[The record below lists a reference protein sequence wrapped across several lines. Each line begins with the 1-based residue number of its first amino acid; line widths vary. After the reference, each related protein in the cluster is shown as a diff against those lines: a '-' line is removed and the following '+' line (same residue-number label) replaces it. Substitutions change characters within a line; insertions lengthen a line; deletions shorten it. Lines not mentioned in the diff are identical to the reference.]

1 MNIPLI
7 GVGVGGYDYNT
18 TYSAVLQ
25 ALSIGYRL
33 IDTAENYYNED
44 AVGNAIID
52 SGINRNEIIIISK
65 YFGGINYGKMDDI
78 KNSFTNSLKKLKTN
92 YIDIYLIH
100 TPFGCKWLNE
110 WEPIS
115 DDNYINYK
123 NRISVWLQLIELK
136 NKNLV
141 NNIGVSNW
149 TLDNINEIKL
159 NNLILPDVIQIEWC
173 PSFYDTQLYQFCMNH
188 FIKIIGYGLFS
199 RNAINEISDLKLNE
213 QTKTPSDILIKWC
226 IQKNV
231 TIIPRSN
238 NYEKLLNN
246 FNTSKEKWSLC
257 DQDIMLINNTPQKSK
272 GHCLKNVY
280 DKNNSIKMWKPLI
293 LNSLQLDNL
302 VNDNNDIIDYLING
316 NISCIIINNVITTNN
331 CINILK
337 KMEDKNLLKNQIPY
351 NNYGINFRSN
361 EIGITI
367 DYIWRNNP
375 ENYFDECIKVNNLFE
390 SIFDDSLN
398 PLEIFI
404 ETIKKVACEK
414 YIVLQHQKN
423 NILCPKG
430 VFRIFSPSSD
440 EFPYHTDGFNYGKI
454 INNIT
459 NIDINLFPMIMNSDT
474 NSIIAIILV
483 LQQTDNATN
492 EIDLHNC
499 LVDDLELIKDEI
511 GMYSHW
517 MGTKY
522 TNNNIL
528 KYKLQDKEFFSPI
541 LNTGDMYIFS
551 ASRIHKL
558 NNLIQNNNR
567 IVLATFGCVYNKK
580 IILYQ

>member
-18 TYSAVLQ
+18 TYNAVLQ
-25 ALSIGYRL
+25 ALTIGYRL

-199 RNAINEISDLKLNE
+199 RNAINEITHLKLNE

-302 VNDNNDIIDYLING
+302 VNDNNDIIHDLING
-316 NISCIIINNVITTNN
+316 NISCIIINNLITNNN

-367 DYIWRNNP
+367 DNIWRNNP
-375 ENYFDECIKVNNLFE
+375 DQYFNECIKVNNLFE
-390 SIFDDSLN
+390 TIFVDGVN

-404 ETIKKVACEK
+404 ETIKKVAGEK

-430 VFRIFSPSSD
+430 VFRIFSPSSE

-483 LQQTDNATN
+483 LQQTDKATN

-567 IVLATFGCVYNKK
+567 IVLATFGCVYNKQ